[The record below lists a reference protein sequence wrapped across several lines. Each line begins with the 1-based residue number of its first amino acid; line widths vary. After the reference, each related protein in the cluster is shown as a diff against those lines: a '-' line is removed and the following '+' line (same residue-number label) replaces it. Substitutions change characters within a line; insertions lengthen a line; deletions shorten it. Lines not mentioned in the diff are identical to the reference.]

1 VTDGAAYVCAF
12 RGSRDWYQTPLA
24 LAEDGLLDQFITD
37 AYGTPAVRSLA
48 RHVSGKSIDTLADR
62 HMPGIPDGRVRCLWS
77 VSIREQLR
85 HWTGASPNGTWLQ
98 YDPYYSLA
106 AAERARRSRAN
117 LLLYSPYAWEA
128 FVAGYT
134 HHPRRVLFQY
144 HPHPDT
150 ERRLLDNDASRFP
163 AEAANRELDRRPQI
177 EHLLRRER
185 DCWQHADLII
195 CSSGFTVRSLIDAG
209 CPAERCVIV
218 PYGVEL
224 PACEITSGPDHFHAL
239 YVGTGS
245 RRKGLRHLLLAWT
258 SASLPKGSRLT
269 IVSRALDPG
278 LERLA
283 ASTPGVELIKGA
295 SAASLNRLYETSS
308 LFVMPSLVEGFGLVY
323 LEALAHGCPVL
334 GTTNTCLP
342 DLGAEPDGIFLTP
355 AGDPDALSD
364 VLERLALQLRG
375 NHDIRRSA
383 RRTAE
388 RYPWPAFRQSLRRAL
403 HDSR

>member
-1 VTDGAAYVCAF
+1 VNDSAAYVCAF
-12 RGSRDWYQTPLA
+12 RGSRDSYQTPLA

-37 AYGTPAVRSLA
+37 AYATPAVRALA
-48 RHVSGKSIDTLADR
+48 QRVSGQTIDKLGLR
-62 HMPGIPDGRVRCLWS
+62 YVPGIPDDRVRCLWS

-85 HWTGASPNGTWLQ
+85 HLAGVSPNRTWLQ
-98 YDPYYSLA
+98 YDPYYSVA
-106 AAERARRSRAN
+106 AAERARQSRAN

-128 FVAGYT
+128 FVAAYP
-134 HHPRRVLFQY
+134 HQPRRVLFQY

-150 ERRLLDNDASRFP
+150 ERRLLESDASRFP
-163 AEAANRELDRRPQI
+163 GQASSHELDARPQI

-195 CSSGFTVRSLIDAG
+195 CSSGFTVRSLTDAG

-218 PYGVEL
+218 PYGVDL
-224 PACEITSGPDHFHAL
+224 PSGEMTSGPDHFHAL

-245 RRKGLRHLLLAWT
+245 RRKGLRHLLLAWAR
-258 SASLPKGSRLT
+258 ASLPKGSRLT

-278 LERLA
+278 LEDLA

-295 SAASLNRLYETSS
+295 GAASLSRLYATSS

-342 DLGAEPDGIFLTP
+342 DLGTESDGVFLTP
-355 AGDPDALSD
+355 AGDPDALSS
-364 VLERLALQLRG
+364 VLARLALQLSG
-375 NHDIRRSA
+375 NHDIRRAA
-383 RRTAE
+383 RTTAE
-388 RYPWPAFRQSLRRAL
+388 RYPWSAFRQSLRRVL
-403 HDSR
+403 RDSK